1 MNLVDNIVIKRGV
14 LLMKSICIK
23 LTNQNTAKY
32 LLEQLDNFEI
42 ENIYFSYQ
50 KFKIYY
56 NVIVHFKGKNI
67 DLFFKKIAEML
78 SFIIIDLYEENI
90 IKNLIKSEYFYFE
103 SYERQKI
110 ANITCEDL
118 YEAEEAVYT
127 PEKRFKIIY
136 HALYNYLNSNRSI
149 VLKGFITFR
158 IKAYFEA
165 ILEQID
171 KSVNKY
177 IVEKEY
183 AEFISLLK
191 IYVNSEKSLCNEVHL
206 IYNDYKPIL
215 LDENKN
221 IIKIEDDLLNS
232 KYLSDITFSSN
243 DYTLNTL
250 LNLNPKKIHIHLVD
264 ENIDEFINTIKLI
277 FEERVDFCNNC
288 EICKIYT
295 EQIGTRKI

>member
-1 MNLVDNIVIKRGV
+1 
-14 LLMKSICIK
+14 MKSICIK
-23 LTNQNTAKY
+23 LANQNTAKY
-32 LLEQLDNFEI
+32 LLEQLDNFELDS
-42 ENIYFSYQ
+42 IYFSYK

-56 NVIVHFKGKNI
+56 NVIIHYKGKNI
-67 DLFFKKIAEML
+67 DLFCKNLAKIL
-78 SFIIIDLYEENI
+78 SFTIIDLYEENI
-90 IKNLIKSEYFYFE
+90 IKNLIKSEYFYFD
-103 SYERQKI
+103 SLERQQI
-110 ANITCEDL
+110 ANTTYEDL
-118 YEAEEAVYT
+118 YEAEESVYK
-127 PEKRFKIIY
+127 PEKRFELIY
-136 HALYNYLNSNRSI
+136 QTLYNYLNSNHSI

-158 IKAYFEA
+158 LKAYFEA

-171 KSVNKY
+171 KSVSKF

-191 IYVNSEKSLCNEVHL
+191 IYVNSEKTTCKEVHL
-206 IYNDYKPIL
+206 IYYNFKPIL

-250 LNLNPKKIHIHLVD
+250 LNLVPKKIHIHLVD

-277 FEERVDFCNNC
+277 FEERVDFCNDC
-288 EICKIYT
+288 EICKIYQKRHAIKT
-295 EQIGTRKI
+295 

>member
-1 MNLVDNIVIKRGV
+1 
-14 LLMKSICIK
+14 MKSICIK

-42 ENIYFSYQ
+42 ENIYFSYK

-56 NVIVHFKGKNI
+56 NVIVHYKGKNI
-67 DLFFKKIAEML
+67 DLFFKKLAELL
-78 SFIIIDLYEENI
+78 SFTIIDLYEENI

-103 SYERQKI
+103 NSERQLI
-110 ANITCEDL
+110 ANITCQDL
-118 YEAEEAVYT
+118 YDEEESIYK
-127 PEKRFKIIY
+127 PKKRYNIIY
-136 HALYNYLNSNRSI
+136 KKLYDYLKNSHSI
-149 VLKGFITFR
+149 VLNGFITFR
-158 IKAYFEA
+158 LKNYLEVL
-165 ILEQID
+165 LEQVD

-191 IYVNSEKSLCNEVHL
+191 IYVNSEKSMCNEIHL
-206 IYNDYKPIL
+206 IYNNYKPIL

-221 IIKIEDDLLNS
+221 IIKTEDDLLKA

-243 DYTLNTL
+243 DYALNTL
-250 LNLNPKKIHIHLVD
+250 LNLIPKKIHIHLVD

-277 FEERVDFCNNC
+277 FEDRVNFCNDC
-288 EICKIYT
+288 EICKIYKKSPA
-295 EQIGTRKI
+295 IKI

>member
-1 MNLVDNIVIKRGV
+1 
-14 LLMKSICIK
+14 MKSICIK

-42 ENIYFSYQ
+42 ENIYFSYK

-56 NVIVHFKGKNI
+56 NVIVHYKGKNI
-67 DLFFKKIAEML
+67 DLFLKNLAKIL
-78 SFIIIDLYEENI
+78 SFTIIDLYEENI

-103 SYERQKI
+103 ISERQQI

-118 YEAEEAVYT
+118 YNEEESVYK
-127 PEKRFKIIY
+127 PKKRYSIIY
-136 HALYNYLNSNRSI
+136 KKLHNYIKNNHSI
-149 VLKGFITFR
+149 VLNGFITFR
-158 IKAYFEA
+158 LKDYLESL
-165 ILEQID
+165 LEQID

-191 IYVNSEKSLCNEVHL
+191 IYVNSERSMCNEVHL
-206 IYNDYKPIL
+206 IYNNYKPIL

-221 IIKIEDDLLNS
+221 IIKTEDDLLKT

-243 DYTLNTL
+243 DYALNTL
-250 LNLNPKKIHIHLVD
+250 LNLIPKKIHIHLVN

-277 FEERVDFCNNC
+277 FEDRVKFCNDC
-288 EICKIYT
+288 EICKIYKKSPA
-295 EQIGTRKI
+295 IKI

>member
-1 MNLVDNIVIKRGV
+1 
-14 LLMKSICIK
+14 MKSICIK
-23 LTNQNTAKY
+23 LANQNTAKY
-32 LLEQLDNFEI
+32 LLEQLDNFELDS
-42 ENIYFSYQ
+42 IYFSYK

-56 NVIVHFKGKNI
+56 NVIIHYKGKNI
-67 DLFFKKIAEML
+67 DLFCINLAKIL
-78 SFIIIDLYEENI
+78 SFTIIDLYEENI
-90 IKNLIKSEYFYFE
+90 IKNLIKSEYFYFD
-103 SYERQKI
+103 SLERQQI
-110 ANITCEDL
+110 TNITYEDL
-118 YEAEEAVYT
+118 YEVEESVYK
-127 PEKRFKIIY
+127 PEKRFELIY
-136 HALYNYLNSNRSI
+136 QTLYNYLNSNHSI

-158 IKAYFEA
+158 LKAYFEA

-171 KSVNKY
+171 KSVSKF

-191 IYVNSEKSLCNEVHL
+191 IYVNSEKTTCKEVHL
-206 IYNDYKPIL
+206 IYYNFKPIL

-250 LNLNPKKIHIHLVD
+250 LNLVPKKIHIHLVD

-277 FEERVDFCNNC
+277 FEERVDFCNDC
-288 EICKIYT
+288 EICKIYQKRPAIKT
-295 EQIGTRKI
+295 

>member
-1 MNLVDNIVIKRGV
+1 
-14 LLMKSICIK
+14 MKSICIK

-32 LLEQLDNFEI
+32 LLEQLDNFELDS
-42 ENIYFSYQ
+42 IYFSYK

-56 NVIVHFKGKNI
+56 NVIIHYKGKNI
-67 DLFFKKIAEML
+67 DLFCKNLAKIL
-78 SFIIIDLYEENI
+78 SFTIIDLYEENI
-90 IKNLIKSEYFYFE
+90 IKNLIKSEYFYFD
-103 SYERQKI
+103 SLERQQI
-110 ANITCEDL
+110 ANTTYEDL
-118 YEAEEAVYT
+118 YEAEESVYK
-127 PEKRFKIIY
+127 PEKRFELIY
-136 HALYNYLNSNRSI
+136 QTLYNYLNSNHSI

-158 IKAYFEA
+158 LKAYFEA

-171 KSVNKY
+171 KSVSKF

-191 IYVNSEKSLCNEVHL
+191 IYVNSEKTTCKEVHL
-206 IYNDYKPIL
+206 IYYNFKPIL

-250 LNLNPKKIHIHLVD
+250 LNLVPKKIHIHLVD

-277 FEERVDFCNNC
+277 FEERVDFCNDC
-288 EICKIYT
+288 EICKIYQKRPAIKT
-295 EQIGTRKI
+295 

>member
-1 MNLVDNIVIKRGV
+1 
-14 LLMKSICIK
+14 MKSICIK

-32 LLEQLDNFEI
+32 LLEQLDNFELDS
-42 ENIYFSYQ
+42 IYFSYK

-56 NVIVHFKGKNI
+56 NVIIHYKGKNI
-67 DLFFKKIAEML
+67 DLFCKNLAKIL
-78 SFIIIDLYEENI
+78 SFTIIDLYEENI
-90 IKNLIKSEYFYFE
+90 IKNLIKSEYFYFD
-103 SYERQKI
+103 SLERQQI
-110 ANITCEDL
+110 ANTTYEDL
-118 YEAEEAVYT
+118 YEAEESVYK
-127 PEKRFKIIY
+127 PKKRFELIY
-136 HALYNYLNSNRSI
+136 QTLYNYLNSNHSI

-158 IKAYFEA
+158 LKAYFEA

-171 KSVNKY
+171 KSVSKF

-191 IYVNSEKSLCNEVHL
+191 IYVNSEKTTCKEVHL
-206 IYNDYKPIL
+206 IYYNFKPIL

-250 LNLNPKKIHIHLVD
+250 LNLVPKKIHIHLVD

-277 FEERVDFCNNC
+277 FEERVDFCNDC
-288 EICKIYT
+288 EICKIYQKRPAIKT
-295 EQIGTRKI
+295 

>member
-1 MNLVDNIVIKRGV
+1 
-14 LLMKSICIK
+14 MKSICIK

-32 LLEQLDNFEI
+32 LLEQLDNFELDS
-42 ENIYFSYQ
+42 IYFSYK

-56 NVIVHFKGKNI
+56 NVIIHYKGKNI
-67 DLFFKKIAEML
+67 DLFCKNLAKIL
-78 SFIIIDLYEENI
+78 SFTIIDLYEENI
-90 IKNLIKSEYFYFE
+90 IKNLIKSEYFYFD
-103 SYERQKI
+103 SLERQQI
-110 ANITCEDL
+110 ANTTYEDL
-118 YEAEEAVYT
+118 YEAEESVYK
-127 PEKRFKIIY
+127 PEKRFELIY
-136 HALYNYLNSNRSI
+136 QTLYNYLNSNHSI

-158 IKAYFEA
+158 LKAYFEA

-171 KSVNKY
+171 KSVSKF

-191 IYVNSEKSLCNEVHL
+191 IYVNSEKTTCKEVHL
-206 IYNDYKPIL
+206 IYYNFKPIL

-221 IIKIEDDLLNS
+221 IIKIEDDLLNI

-250 LNLNPKKIHIHLVD
+250 LNLVPKKIHIHLVD

-277 FEERVDFCNNC
+277 FEERVDFCNDC
-288 EICKIYT
+288 EICKIYQKRPAIKT
-295 EQIGTRKI
+295 

>member
-1 MNLVDNIVIKRGV
+1 
-14 LLMKSICIK
+14 MKSICIK

-32 LLEQLDNFEI
+32 LLEQLDNFELDS
-42 ENIYFSYQ
+42 IYFSYK

-56 NVIVHFKGKNI
+56 NVIIHYKGKNI
-67 DLFFKKIAEML
+67 DLFCKNLAKIL
-78 SFIIIDLYEENI
+78 SFTIIDLYEENI
-90 IKNLIKSEYFYFE
+90 IKNLIKSEYFYFD
-103 SYERQKI
+103 SLERQQI
-110 ANITCEDL
+110 ANTTYEDL
-118 YEAEEAVYT
+118 YEAEESVYK
-127 PEKRFKIIY
+127 PEKRFELIY
-136 HALYNYLNSNRSI
+136 QTLYNYLNSNHSI

-158 IKAYFEA
+158 LKAYFEA

-171 KSVNKY
+171 KSVSKF

-191 IYVNSEKSLCNEVHL
+191 IYVNSEKTTCKEVHL
-206 IYNDYKPIL
+206 IYYNFKPIL

-250 LNLNPKKIHIHLVD
+250 LNLVPKKIHIHLVD

-277 FEERVDFCNNC
+277 FEERVDFCNDC
-288 EICKIYT
+288 EICKIYQKRHAIKT
-295 EQIGTRKI
+295 

>member
-1 MNLVDNIVIKRGV
+1 
-14 LLMKSICIK
+14 MKSICIK

-32 LLEQLDNFEI
+32 LLEQLDNFELDS
-42 ENIYFSYQ
+42 IYFSYK

-56 NVIVHFKGKNI
+56 NVIIHYKGKNI
-67 DLFFKKIAEML
+67 DLFCKDLAKIL
-78 SFIIIDLYEENI
+78 SFTIIDLYEENI
-90 IKNLIKSEYFYFE
+90 IKNLIKSEYFYFD
-103 SYERQKI
+103 SLERQQI
-110 ANITCEDL
+110 ANTTYEDL
-118 YEAEEAVYT
+118 YEAEESVYK
-127 PEKRFKIIY
+127 PEKRFELIY
-136 HALYNYLNSNRSI
+136 QTLYNYLNSNHSI

-158 IKAYFEA
+158 LKAYFEA

-171 KSVNKY
+171 KSVSKF

-191 IYVNSEKSLCNEVHL
+191 IYVNSEKTTCKEVHL
-206 IYNDYKPIL
+206 IYYNFKPIL

-250 LNLNPKKIHIHLVD
+250 LNLVPKKIHIHLVD

-277 FEERVDFCNNC
+277 FEERVDFCNDC
-288 EICKIYT
+288 EICKIYQKRPAIKT
-295 EQIGTRKI
+295 

>member
-1 MNLVDNIVIKRGV
+1 
-14 LLMKSICIK
+14 MKSICIK
-23 LTNQNTAKY
+23 LANQNTAKY
-32 LLEQLDNFEI
+32 LLEQLDNFELDS
-42 ENIYFSYQ
+42 IYFSYK

-56 NVIVHFKGKNI
+56 NVIIHYKGKNI
-67 DLFFKKIAEML
+67 DLFCKDLAKIL
-78 SFIIIDLYEENI
+78 SFTIIDLYEENI
-90 IKNLIKSEYFYFE
+90 IKNLIKSEYFYFD
-103 SYERQKI
+103 SLERQQI
-110 ANITCEDL
+110 TNITYEDL
-118 YEAEEAVYT
+118 YEVEESVYK
-127 PEKRFKIIY
+127 PEKRFELIY
-136 HALYNYLNSNRSI
+136 QTLYNYLNSNHSI

-158 IKAYFEA
+158 LKAYFEA

-171 KSVNKY
+171 KSVSKF

-191 IYVNSEKSLCNEVHL
+191 IYVNSEKTTCKEVHL
-206 IYNDYKPIL
+206 IYYNFKPIL

-250 LNLNPKKIHIHLVD
+250 LNLVPKKIHIHLVD

-277 FEERVDFCNNC
+277 FEERVDFCNDC
-288 EICKIYT
+288 EICKIYQKRPAIKT
-295 EQIGTRKI
+295 

>member
-1 MNLVDNIVIKRGV
+1 
-14 LLMKSICIK
+14 MKSICIK

-32 LLEQLDNFEI
+32 LLEQLDNFELDS
-42 ENIYFSYQ
+42 IYFSYK

-56 NVIVHFKGKNI
+56 NVIIHYKGKNI
-67 DLFFKKIAEML
+67 DLFCKNLAKIL
-78 SFIIIDLYEENI
+78 SFTIIDLYEENI
-90 IKNLIKSEYFYFE
+90 IKNLIKSEYFYFD
-103 SYERQKI
+103 SLERQQI
-110 ANITCEDL
+110 TNITYEDL
-118 YEAEEAVYT
+118 YEVEESVYK
-127 PEKRFKIIY
+127 PEKRFELIY
-136 HALYNYLNSNRSI
+136 QTLYNYLNSNHSI

-158 IKAYFEA
+158 LKAYFEA

-171 KSVNKY
+171 KSVSKF

-191 IYVNSEKSLCNEVHL
+191 IYVNSEKTTCKEVHL
-206 IYNDYKPIL
+206 IYYNFKPIL

-250 LNLNPKKIHIHLVD
+250 LNLVPKKIHIHLVD

-277 FEERVDFCNNC
+277 FEERVDFCNDC
-288 EICKIYT
+288 EICKIYQKRPAIKT
-295 EQIGTRKI
+295 

>member
-1 MNLVDNIVIKRGV
+1 
-14 LLMKSICIK
+14 MKSICIK
-23 LTNQNTAKY
+23 ITNQNTAKY

-42 ENIYFSYQ
+42 ENVYFSCK

-56 NVIVHFKGKNI
+56 NVIVHFKGKNV
-67 DLFFKKIAEML
+67 DLFLKKIAEML
-78 SFIIIDLYEENI
+78 SFTIINLYEENI
-90 IKNLIKSEYFYFE
+90 IKNLIKSEYFYFD
-103 SYERQKI
+103 SMERQQI

-118 YEAEEAVYT
+118 YETEEAVYP

-136 HALYNYLNSNRSI
+136 QNLYNYLTSNHSI

-158 IKAYFEA
+158 LKNYFEA
-165 ILEQID
+165 LLEQID
-171 KSVNKY
+171 KSVSKF

-191 IYVNSEKSLCNEVHL
+191 IYVNSEKSTCKEVHL
-206 IYNDYKPIL
+206 IYYNFKPIL

-250 LNLNPKKIHIHLVD
+250 LNLIPKKIHIHLVD

>member
-1 MNLVDNIVIKRGV
+1 
-14 LLMKSICIK
+14 MKSICIK

-32 LLEQLDNFEI
+32 LLEQLDNFELDS
-42 ENIYFSYQ
+42 IYFSYK

-56 NVIVHFKGKNI
+56 NVIIHYKGKNI
-67 DLFFKKIAEML
+67 DLFCKDLAKIL
-78 SFIIIDLYEENI
+78 SFTIIDLYEENI
-90 IKNLIKSEYFYFE
+90 IKNLIKSEYFYFD
-103 SYERQKI
+103 SLERQQI
-110 ANITCEDL
+110 TNITYEDL
-118 YEAEEAVYT
+118 YEVEESVYK
-127 PEKRFKIIY
+127 PEKRFELIY
-136 HALYNYLNSNRSI
+136 QTLYNYLNSNHSI

-158 IKAYFEA
+158 LKAYFEA

-171 KSVNKY
+171 KSVSKF

-191 IYVNSEKSLCNEVHL
+191 IYVNSEKTTCKEVHL
-206 IYNDYKPIL
+206 IYYNFKPIL

-250 LNLNPKKIHIHLVD
+250 LNLVPKKIHIHLVD

-277 FEERVDFCNNC
+277 FEERVDFCNDC
-288 EICKIYT
+288 EICKIYQKRPAIKT
-295 EQIGTRKI
+295 

>member
-1 MNLVDNIVIKRGV
+1 
-14 LLMKSICIK
+14 MKSICIK
-23 LTNQNTAKY
+23 LANQNTAKY
-32 LLEQLDNFEI
+32 LLEQLDNFELDS
-42 ENIYFSYQ
+42 IYFSYK

-56 NVIVHFKGKNI
+56 NVIIHYKGKNI
-67 DLFFKKIAEML
+67 DLFCKNLAKIL
-78 SFIIIDLYEENI
+78 SFTIIDLYEENI
-90 IKNLIKSEYFYFE
+90 IKNLIKSEYFYFD
-103 SYERQKI
+103 SLERQQI
-110 ANITCEDL
+110 ANTTYEDL
-118 YEAEEAVYT
+118 YEAEESVYK
-127 PEKRFKIIY
+127 PEKRFELIY
-136 HALYNYLNSNRSI
+136 QTLYNYLNSNHSI

-158 IKAYFEA
+158 LKAYFEA

-191 IYVNSEKSLCNEVHL
+191 IYVNSEKTTCKEVHL
-206 IYNDYKPIL
+206 IYYNFKPIL

-250 LNLNPKKIHIHLVD
+250 LNLVPKKIHIHLVD

-277 FEERVDFCNNC
+277 FEERVDFCNDC
-288 EICKIYT
+288 EICKIYQKRPAIKT
-295 EQIGTRKI
+295 